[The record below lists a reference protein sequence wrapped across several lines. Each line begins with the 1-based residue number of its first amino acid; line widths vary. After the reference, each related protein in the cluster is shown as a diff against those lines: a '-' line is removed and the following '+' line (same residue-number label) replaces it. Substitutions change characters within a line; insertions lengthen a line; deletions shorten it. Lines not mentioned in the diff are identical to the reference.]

1 MNKRFTK
8 IKDISSIGFADVIGS
23 VIAAL
28 FWFFLATLI
37 NPETYGEI
45 TYLISIAS
53 IASSVALFGAAQS
66 LLVYSAKDVK
76 IHSTLYTINLIVGV
90 ISAVIVA
97 LIVKDFSV
105 SLLVIGYLVFAIAY
119 SDILGKRYFK
129 TYIKYILIQK
139 ILMIIFSLSFFF
151 IYGEQGIILGMA
163 ISLFVGIGRIIQGYR
178 ETKID
183 FKLFKEKLN
192 FISFNYIHS
201 LVGALHGSLDK
212 IIIGPLFGFTL
223 LGNYSLGLQ
232 FFSLLVILPM
242 IVGKYLIPLESNG
255 IENKK
260 IKKIIILI
268 SIILSIL
275 GVLVGPEIIT
285 WLFPKFLGVE
295 LFIRI
300 VSLGIIPQT
309 IIINNRSTFLANEK
323 ANYFLVVGIIRL
335 VIMISTIIILGDIYG
350 IEGIAVGVILSL
362 TGAAIYS
369 TIMTKKMSR
378 DSKNDESRN

>member
-23 VIAAL
+23 VIAAS

-53 IASSVALFGAAQS
+53 IASSIALFGAAQS

-192 FISFNYIHS
+192 FISFNYVHS

-232 FFSLLVILPM
+232 FFGLLVILPM

-268 SIILSIL
+268 SIVLAIL

-309 IIINNRSTFLANEK
+309 VIINNRSTFLANEK

-335 VIMISTIIILGDIYG
+335 VILTSTIIILGGIYG

-362 TGAAIYS
+362 TVAAIYS
-369 TIMTKKMSR
+369 IIMTKKMSM
-378 DSKNDESRN
+378 DSKK